1 MQGSPAILHQPQPLL
16 HKNGLQPVPQTP
28 LTTSSSVTTRDSLSE
43 LDSPLAAPSV
53 DPLQGRG
60 LNK

>member
-28 LTTSSSVTTRDSLSE
+28 LPSPGQGLKQIIAVPDDYLWVLVSRDTR
-43 LDSPLAAPSV
+43 
-53 DPLQGRG
+53 
-60 LNK
+60 